1 MNIAEL
7 PQDLLLQLVKDLDP
21 VDILSLLQVRHV
33 SMADS
38 FAK

>member
-7 PQDLLLQLVKDLDP
+7 PQDLLLQLGKDLDA

-38 FAK
+38 FGK